1 MNKKTRNHELIKVF
15 YNKNINIFI
24 FILLSLYSLDLLFS
38 TVENDLETNVYDLLM
53 KITGFLPLSYIM
65 IPTFLII
72 ITVHFSAGEVQN
84 YIAFRFKSKRQWY
97 QMNVIFI
104 AQLTAI
110 FSLTVVGIMLLQ
122 SAFIL
127 SFKNNW
133 SEFALSYYKNHA
145 TFLSNYSPMLYSIVT
160 IILLWLILFLLGL
173 IYFLIFLWTKKTMIS
188 FMVVFIVNLL
198 NVAITLGKF
207 DGISRYLF
215 TDHVNI
221 IQYIYRFNLSQ
232 QHFPYSI
239 VLYWIFLIFS
249 IYLMGLFIVNRVDI
263 LLEKESKNDVS

>member
-1 MNKKTRNHELIKVF
+1 
-15 YNKNINIFI
+15 
-24 FILLSLYSLDLLFS
+24 
-38 TVENDLETNVYDLLM
+38 
-53 KITGFLPLSYIM
+53 
-65 IPTFLII
+65 
-72 ITVHFSAGEVQN
+72 
-84 YIAFRFKSKRQWY
+84 
-97 QMNVIFI
+97 
-104 AQLTAI
+104 
-110 FSLTVVGIMLLQ
+110 
-122 SAFIL
+122 
-127 SFKNNW
+127 
-133 SEFALSYYKNHA
+133 
-145 TFLSNYSPMLYSIVT
+145 
-160 IILLWLILFLLGL
+160 
-173 IYFLIFLWTKKTMIS
+173 
-188 FMVVFIVNLL
+188 MVVFIVNLL